1 MGGLGAWRTTGGT
14 GMVAAEKTANGG
26 AVGEAIDASA
36 ACAS

>member
-1 MGGLGAWRTTGGT
+1 
-14 GMVAAEKTANGG
+14 MVAAEKTANGG